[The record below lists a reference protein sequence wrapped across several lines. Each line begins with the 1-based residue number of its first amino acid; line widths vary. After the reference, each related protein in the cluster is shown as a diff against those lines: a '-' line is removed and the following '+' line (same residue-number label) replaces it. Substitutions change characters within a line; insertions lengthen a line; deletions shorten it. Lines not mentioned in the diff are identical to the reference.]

1 MQEGKAKTTG
11 NSNWLM
17 QKIFQSNNENGI
29 YVDAQLDELQ
39 KHWYVLLTGAFL
51 LSKHNIQAGRVLR
64 YGIARFGLCIS
75 AVLNCLALFFNWAAA
90 PEILST

>member
-1 MQEGKAKTTG
+1 MQEGKVKTTG

-17 QKIFQSNNENGI
+17 QRIFQSNNENGI
-29 YVDAQLDELQ
+29 YVDAQLDVLQ
-39 KHWYVLLTGAFL
+39 MHWYVRLTGAFL

-64 YGIARFGLCIS
+64 YGIAQFGLCIS
-75 AVLNCLALFFNWAAA
+75 TVFNCLALFFNWAAT

>member
-1 MQEGKAKTTG
+1 MQEVKAKTTG

-17 QKIFQSNNENGI
+17 QRIFQSNNENEI

-39 KHWYVLLTGAFL
+39 MHWYVLFTGAFL

-64 YGIARFGLCIS
+64 YGIAQFGLCIS
-75 AVLNCLALFFNWAAA
+75 AVLNCLALFFNWEAA